1 MTSFSGGH
9 SFVNC
14 PPILAMIHPA
24 PLPLAQPQVSAASKP
39 GYFITHPSNYLD
51 SGTKNWLQQEQRH
64 PTSQDALF
72 SNILSSNHLLLAH
85 AQSMMDTDDHIQKL
99 LTTSTPRRDTVKRI
113 IDSSTVQLT
122 SGYVT
127 LDTVRGAGSTYSLP
141 ECMDK
146 SPAYKLKQFLP
157 KGTEVRVYD
166 FNSAD
171 NGNGEIGARTTPRRV
186 WIVRCKDDF
195 VINRELVRTG
205 YAFVRKGS
213 AATNNDIDRMQ
224 VMHELNELEQNAR
237 QQGLGVFKICTK
249 DVRIDYDDAAITN
262 SNFVADFEP
271 LEYTT
276 QTQWKDDGGTTVL
289 VPSSSLASSTLPPN
303 NPGDIKGCSDFDTY
317 EEALAWYETYAPYY
331 GDVANLDRDGD
342 GVPCPGLPH
351 TTNRERYRMK
361 RPLVKSE
368 P

>member
-1 MTSFSGGH
+1 MTTTSSSSH
-9 SFVNC
+9 AFVKW
-14 PPILAMIHPA
+14 PSTIAMIPPA
-24 PLPLAQPQVSAASKP
+24 PLPLQHPQVSVASKSND
-39 GYFITHPSNYLD
+39 FMAHPSSYLEL
-51 SGTKNWLQQEQRH
+51 STKKWLLRQQQQRQ
-64 PTSQDALF
+64 PTSNDAVF
-72 SNILSSNHLLLAH
+72 PNLLLAH
-85 AQSMMDTDDHIQKL
+85 TQSELEADDPIQQL

-113 IDSSTVQLT
+113 IDSSTVQLA

-146 SPAYKLKQFLP
+146 TPAYKLKQFLP

-166 FNSAD
+166 FNSVD
-171 NGNGEIGARTTPRRV
+171 NAAGEAGARTTPRRV
-186 WIVRCKDDF
+186 WIVRSNDDF

-213 AATNNDIDRMQ
+213 ATSVINDANMVPVIHQ
-224 VMHELNELEQNAR
+224 LNLLEQNAR
-237 QQGLGVFKICTK
+237 QEGLGVFKICTK
-249 DVRIDYDDAAITN
+249 DVNNNNDDTAITN
-262 SNFVADFEP
+262 SDFVAEFEP

-276 QTQWKDDGGTTVL
+276 QTQWKDDGGTTVV
-289 VPSSSLASSTLPPN
+289 VPQSSLASSTLPPN
-303 NPGDIKGCSDFDTY
+303 NPGDIKGCSDFNTY

-361 RPLVKSE
+361 RPLVKSG
-368 P
+368 PSN